1 MSPEANVVD
10 TVIDAVS
17 AVFMVVGALMSLAA
31 AIGLLRFPDLMSRM
45 HAATK
50 PQVLGL
56 FLLLA
61 AVGLQ
66 LRTWWVW
73 PVLLV
78 AWIFQLLTVPV
89 SAHMVGRAGYR
100 TKHLHKELLST
111 DELEAAVVKAAKAAR
126 DRKRRRTTA
135 ATVPPVDGQKTG
147 DYFRPPAGCSGW
159 RGRGWRG
166 RMWPLRRQDGRTLCP
181 VRRPHPAPPRR
192 PSRCINAASR
202 ERLHRLKEGAGPAH
216 VAFRLCLGRA
226 IGPRMRSSLLGRR

>member
-1 MSPEANVVD
+1 VSPDANAMD
-10 TVIDAVS
+10 TVVDAVS
-17 AVFMVVGALMSLAA
+17 AVFMIVGAVMSLAA

-61 AVGLQ
+61 ALGLQ
-66 LRTWWVW
+66 MRTWWVW

-111 DELEAAVVKAAKAAR
+111 DELEAVVVKAAEAAR
-126 DRKRRRTTA
+126 ARDS
-135 ATVPPVDGQKTG
+135 DG
-147 DYFRPPAGCSGW
+147 
-159 RGRGWRG
+159 GR
-166 RMWPLRRQDGRTLCP
+166 
-181 VRRPHPAPPRR
+181 
-192 PSRCINAASR
+192 
-202 ERLHRLKEGAGPAH
+202 
-216 VAFRLCLGRA
+216 
-226 IGPRMRSSLLGRR
+226 

>member
-1 MSPEANVVD
+1 MNPDASAVD
-10 TVIDAVS
+10 TAVDVVS
-17 AVFMVVGALMSLAA
+17 AVFMIVGAVMSLAA

-56 FLLLA
+56 FLLLS

-100 TKHLHKELLST
+100 TKHLHRELLST
-111 DELEAAVVKAAKAAR
+111 DELEAVVLKAAEAAR
-126 DRKRRRTTA
+126 EQDS
-135 ATVPPVDGQKTG
+135 DG
-147 DYFRPPAGCSGW
+147 
-159 RGRGWRG
+159 GR
-166 RMWPLRRQDGRTLCP
+166 
-181 VRRPHPAPPRR
+181 
-192 PSRCINAASR
+192 
-202 ERLHRLKEGAGPAH
+202 
-216 VAFRLCLGRA
+216 
-226 IGPRMRSSLLGRR
+226 

>member
-1 MSPEANVVD
+1 MNPEPNTVD
-10 TVIDAVS
+10 AVIDAVS

-61 AVGLQ
+61 SVGLQ
-66 LRTWWVW
+66 MRTWWVW

-100 TKHLHKELLST
+100 TKHLHKELLSK
-111 DELEAAVVKAAKAAR
+111 DELEAVVQKAAKAAR
-126 DRKRRRTTA
+126 ESEADDGGNRTA
-135 ATVPPVDGQKTG
+135 
-147 DYFRPPAGCSGW
+147 R
-159 RGRGWRG
+159 
-166 RMWPLRRQDGRTLCP
+166 
-181 VRRPHPAPPRR
+181 
-192 PSRCINAASR
+192 
-202 ERLHRLKEGAGPAH
+202 
-216 VAFRLCLGRA
+216 
-226 IGPRMRSSLLGRR
+226 

>member
-1 MSPEANVVD
+1 MHPDASAVD
-10 TVIDAVS
+10 TIIDVVS
-17 AVFMVVGALMSLAA
+17 AVFMIVGAFMSLAA

-111 DELEAAVVKAAKAAR
+111 DELEAVVLKAAEAAR
-126 DRKRRRTTA
+126 EQDS
-135 ATVPPVDGQKTG
+135 DG
-147 DYFRPPAGCSGW
+147 
-159 RGRGWRG
+159 GR
-166 RMWPLRRQDGRTLCP
+166 
-181 VRRPHPAPPRR
+181 
-192 PSRCINAASR
+192 
-202 ERLHRLKEGAGPAH
+202 
-216 VAFRLCLGRA
+216 
-226 IGPRMRSSLLGRR
+226 